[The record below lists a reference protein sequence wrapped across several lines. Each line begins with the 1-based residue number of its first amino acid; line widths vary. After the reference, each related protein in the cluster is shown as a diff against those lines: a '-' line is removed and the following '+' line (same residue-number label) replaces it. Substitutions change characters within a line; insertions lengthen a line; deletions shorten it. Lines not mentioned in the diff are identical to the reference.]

1 MAALRTDYK
10 DDLLDTSVNTQ
21 RKYNMVTNAD
31 GTVSF
36 VDATAYTQNGDSFG
50 AADINAI
57 NDKINNSINGI
68 ELRIVDGKPQFRYDT
83 EVWG

>member
-10 DDLLDTSVNTQ
+10 DDLLDTAVNTQ

-36 VDATAYTQNGDSFG
+36 VDATTYAQNGDSFG